1 MPNENNKIMTLEEAI
16 AKFVDNGS
24 HISLGGATANR
35 NPMAAV
41 YEIIR
46 QRKRGLHLYGC
57 IMGVAHD
64 VLIGAGCVSFVELGY
79 LGVGKYAP
87 TAPCFK
93 RLAEKGLIRF
103 EDYSNYQMA
112 LRFLAGAMGI
122 PFMVTKTSLGSDIID
137 RWGFDK
143 EFRKS
148 DNRIS
153 SQKLIVMSNP
163 FQLSGDE
170 KVVLLPAINP
180 DVTIIHA
187 QKADTEGNIRIEG
200 LTFADVEQA
209 KAARFLI
216 VTTEE
221 IVENTALRCQPQL
234 NQLPFIFA
242 DAVVK
247 VSKGA
252 HPTQC
257 YNYYDMHT
265 EFLYHLLDCSKSDDD
280 FASFLEQY
288 VWKIGNHEEYVDKLG
303 QEIFGEISATA
314 NLGYRSNLKR
324 KK

>member
-1 MPNENNKIMTLEEAI
+1 MTLKEAI
-16 AKFVDNGS
+16 SKFVENGN
-24 HISLGGATANR
+24 HISLGGSTANR

-46 QRKRGLHLYGC
+46 QRKKGLHLYGC

-64 VLIGAGCVSFVELGY
+64 LLIGAGCVSSVELGY
-79 LGVGKYAP
+79 LGVGRYAP

-93 RLAEKGLIRF
+93 RFSEKGLIRF

-122 PFMVTKTSLGSDIID
+122 PFMVARTSFGSDIID

-143 EFRKS
+143 EFRES
-148 DNRIS
+148 DAKIS
-153 SQKLIVMSNP
+153 SQKLIVMRNP
-163 FQLSGDE
+163 FKLSEDE
-170 KVVLLPAINP
+170 GVVLLPAINP
-180 DVTIIHA
+180 DVTIIHT

-209 KAARFLI
+209 KAAHFLV

-234 NQLPFIFA
+234 NQLPSFFV

-257 YNYYDMHT
+257 YNYYDIHT
-265 EFLYHLLDCSKSDDD
+265 EFLYSLLNASKSDDKL
-280 FASFLEQY
+280 ASFLEQY
-288 VWKIGNHEEYVDKLG
+288 VWGIGDHNEYVETIGK
-303 QEIFGEISATA
+303 ESFEEISATP
-314 NLGYRSNLKR
+314 NLGYRANLNRNKGIT
-324 KK
+324 K